1 MGWRD
6 KEKQKI
12 SWDGETKKNKK
23 SHGMARQRKTKISW
37 DGETKKNKKSV
48 DLGCP
53 FVISTYNR
61 YMGVVDLAGVFL
73 SYYRIPSRSEKG
85 IATSSGIF

>member
-1 MGWRD
+1 MGWWD
-6 KEKQKI
+6 KEKQ
-12 SWDGETKKNKK
+12 
-23 SHGMARQRKTKISW
+23 KISW